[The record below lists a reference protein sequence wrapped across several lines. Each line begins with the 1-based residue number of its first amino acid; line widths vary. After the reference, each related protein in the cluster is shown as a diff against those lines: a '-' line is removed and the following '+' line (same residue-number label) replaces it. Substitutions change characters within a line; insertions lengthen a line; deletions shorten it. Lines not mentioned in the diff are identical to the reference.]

1 MLLRYTFIVI
11 CLSFLFGCS
20 QSETNSFAEIELEI
34 NTFITLMEYDLE
46 TLEKE
51 IIKLGDTVQYLY
63 ANKDEILLNADRSKY
78 SFDRGLANSLPN
90 EDPNLSTIYIS
101 ELLKSQ
107 KEWQDAKELVYLTNS
122 LDEIF
127 KNIIKKYDVVS
138 QVYFNSDLQVN
149 RLFPPYDARTM
160 LEPNLDL
167 TSFNFYYYADSLNN
181 PERKPVWVDEIY
193 IDPVGRGWMISL
205 LNPVYE
211 DGELKMVLAFDVTLN
226 DIIETYLDKFDRYF
240 IIVDETGT
248 LVAGKTK
255 GIEALSFPPLKNHAY
270 NQTITSDSFRMEDFN
285 LFRSKSSEVRKM
297 ASKIILSSEKE
308 YVLKEGEVDVKIC
321 AKRMEKLDWYVL
333 DIMF

>member
-1 MLLRYTFIVI
+1 MLFRHVFAII
-11 CLSFLFGCS
+11 CFLQLFGCS
-20 QSETNSFAEIELEI
+20 QSETKSAAEIELEL
-34 NTFITLMEYDLE
+34 NSFITLMEYDLQ
-46 TLEKE
+46 TLEEE

-78 SFDRGLANSLPN
+78 SFEKGLANNVPN

-101 ELLKSQ
+101 ELIQ
-107 KEWQDAKELVYLTNS
+107 DPKEWQEAMDLVYLTNS
-122 LDEIF
+122 LDEVF
-127 KNIIKKYDVVS
+127 KNIIKKHDVVS
-138 QVYFNSDLQVN
+138 QVYFNSDKQVN

-160 LEPNLDL
+160 LEPDLDL

-181 PERKPVWVDEIY
+181 PDKKPVWVDEIY

-205 LNPVYE
+205 LNPVYV

-226 DIIETYLDKFDRYF
+226 DIIETYLDRFDRYF

-248 LVAGKTK
+248 LVAGKTR

-270 NQTITSDSFRMEDFN
+270 TQTITSDSFRMEDFN

-308 YVLKEGEVDVKIC
+308 YFLKEGEVGLKIC
-321 AKRMEKLDWYVL
+321 ARRMEKLDWYVL
-333 DIMF
+333 DLMF